1 MVEPKALDRRR
12 HRPGDR
18 AGPTVDRELLP
29 LLPDRD
35 RALKQAKIPDAPQE
49 PGARNNIVPPLERA
63 PRRVPPR
70 GRRSHRV
77 GPAAPAGTGAGQPG
91 KPAELP
97 PVALRPIEGAPGDG
111 AESSNKALLHF
122 LGIANVP
129 VVSEYDNPFAVV
141 AGAVA
146 LSSVSPRVQNVKIEW
161 VLRGLSGCQMGTVS
175 QANQIPAGAGQG
187 LGRRRLRR
195 GRGRGPGADRDL
207 LAQLEKMPEGQ
218 RCKR

>member
-1 MVEPKALDRRR
+1 M
-12 HRPGDR
+12 
-18 AGPTVDRELLP
+18 
-29 LLPDRD
+29 
-35 RALKQAKIPDAPQE
+35 
-49 PGARNNIVPPLERA
+49 
-63 PRRVPPR
+63 
-70 GRRSHRV
+70 
-77 GPAAPAGTGAGQPG
+77 
-91 KPAELP
+91 
-97 PVALRPIEGAPGDG
+97 ALRPIEGAPGDG
-111 AESSNKALLHF
+111 AESLNKALLHF

-175 QANQIPAGAGQG
+175 QANQIPAGQLDKAWGDAAFAVAEGAVQG
-187 LGRRRLRR
+187 LT
-195 GRGRGPGADRDL
+195 DL